1 MKLLRSSLS
10 ALGKA
15 VLLLLLASFTL
26 ILFFPGI
33 FTKYLQVYANRNYLA
48 PLGLHVSYHG
58 FAGDLW
64 GTMEFQGITVAAE
77 DAAFNLKATN
87 VEMNIDF
94 LRLLRRDLSFDQLT
108 IEALQLQLPTR
119 QRSKR
124 PDRFAV
130 DRLPWVSIRDF
141 RIDECTVNLGDDRFW
156 LRLSG
161 DLDVSDEVRGE
172 DFHIELV
179 HSGLSDTLFLDSKGL
194 GFDGEQ
200 LSVIAGDL
208 IYGENRL
215 LIDGT
220 VQLLPV
226 VNVDLQVQSDQLDY
240 LESLPEWMEFQT
252 AEGSIVGPPDGLEFR
267 LAMGMLVEGRLLD
280 EAQVNFSLTDEGIR
294 IHRGVF
300 ARGTQRIQVR
310 GDVDFGGNLALDLSF
325 FHARLDEF
333 IPTAPALT
341 LDGSATVQLAWQDD
355 ELDSLHLAL
364 NLDRLEYGGRT
375 LSHIRGTVQMSD
387 QLWRITDTTST
398 QIAGS
403 RIQLWGSVNAA
414 QADLDL
420 EVYLQTDSLA
430 ALLSALGLAPVGG
443 RANGQVWISGPWND
457 PALTGTVML
466 GDAHYLDVT
475 VGKGFIQFVLDRTV
489 SHLEGRL
496 NASLG
501 DLDFMGIPVEGGEVE
516 FIFAGDTVYA
526 SSVKL
531 YQGLERL
538 FTRGHL
544 VLSEAGYAVLDTLA
558 VSRNMELLTI
568 GTFVAMRV
576 GNRWE
581 LPLTAIE
588 FAEGQLSFSG
598 EWTDPRNFAL
608 QAASSRLDMERLY
621 RFLGKPP
628 RLRGVVDADITVS
641 NQANR
646 LTFTGNLVA
655 TDGEVDQIPFS
666 RLRAEILLEDNN
678 LVLQAFNWRKGSAG
692 VKGEGLLVYQL
703 DDTRLGGLGA
713 LDSLA
718 FSGELDAFPLHD
730 LQPLLPWTLETYGA
744 VTGSFEARGPA
755 HDPVY
760 TADFNIAAPQ
770 FDLIK
775 GEHLTGHLRYED
787 QRLTFTN
794 LALETPSGAYT
805 GGGVLPVNLSGG
817 IRLLPDQPVDMVFAG
832 TTAQLDFITPYFD
845 VIDSLNGTYSIEL
858 ALSGTFDRLMR
869 NGKLDITNGRVELFT
884 MENPIVDLEGQ
895 AVITDN
901 ILRIEQLVGHT
912 PKVPSKGILDRIR
925 REIVGG
931 IFGGQRAQESSE
943 LIVSGTMDMSEFFH
957 PAFNLQLTGEHVYFA
972 TPLREIE
979 AVGSPSLTVVGKD
992 TIQIRGDFVP
1002 DPGELVLNMEF
1013 TSSES
1018 YALKEPDEGTILVYN
1033 IHVPFY
1039 SGAAIR
1045 NSELDVEVE
1054 GEITL
1059 TAVGSED
1066 FRYAGTVD
1074 VTDGNFIYNGY
1085 DFTLIEGRVILEPS
1099 TFNPQFFIRA
1109 TTEIDGPRSGSSG
1122 AQLETVDVTL
1132 ILTGTLEEPSLSF
1145 QSSSLSYTESAL
1157 LQLFALGM
1165 EPQGNGVDPG
1175 YSAQWGIENIILR
1188 EIEKDTRLV
1197 AGLDQFQI
1205 QSSGLL
1211 ASTDNERDIR
1221 FRLGKRLSPRWY
1233 VGMQADPT
1241 MNFSQYR
1248 VAYRLN
1254 RNMTL
1259 EGSVDPNGL
1268 YQVNYRIKYRY

>member
-1 MKLLRSSLS
+1 M
-10 ALGKA
+10 
-15 VLLLLLASFTL
+15 LLLLACFTL

-33 FTKYLQVYANRNYLA
+33 FTKYLQVYANRKYLA
-48 PLGLHVSYHG
+48 PLGLHVSYNG
-58 FAGDLW
+58 FAGNLW
-64 GTMEFQGITVAAE
+64 GTIEFQGITVAAE
-77 DAAFNLKATN
+77 DAVFHLKATN
-87 VEMNIDF
+87 VKMNIDF
-94 LRLLRRDLSFDQLT
+94 LRLLRRDLSFDQLS
-108 IEALQLQLPTR
+108 IEYLQLQIPSR
-119 QRSKR
+119 HPSPG
-124 PDRFAV
+124 PDRFAMN
-130 DRLPWVSIRDF
+130 RLPWVSIRDF
-141 RIDECTVNLGDDRFW
+141 RIDEGTVNLGDDQVW
-156 LRLSG
+156 LRVSG
-161 DLDVSDEVRGE
+161 NLDVRNVVRWE
-172 DFHIELV
+172 DFHIEMV
-179 HSGLSDTLFLDSKGL
+179 HLGLSDTLVLDSESL
-194 GFDGEQ
+194 VFDGEQ
-200 LSVIAGDL
+200 LSIIAGNL
-208 IYGENRL
+208 IFGANRL
-215 LIDGT
+215 GVDGT
-220 VQLLPV
+220 VQLFPV
-226 VNVDLQVQSDQLDY
+226 VDVDLQVKSDQLDY
-240 LESLPEWMEFQT
+240 LDGLPEWLELQT

-267 LAMGMLVEGRLLD
+267 LAMGMLIGGRLLD
-280 EAQVNFSLTDEGIR
+280 EAQVSFSLTDEGIR
-294 IHRGVF
+294 IDRSLF
-300 ARGTQRIQVR
+300 ARGTQRIQAR
-310 GDVDFGGNLALDLSF
+310 GEVDFGGNLALELSF

-341 LDGSATVQLAWQDD
+341 LDGSTTIQLAWQDD
-355 ELDSLHLAL
+355 ELDSLHLVMK
-364 NLDRLEYGGRT
+364 LDRLEYEGKT
-375 LSHIRGTVQMSD
+375 LRHIRGTVQMSD
-387 QLWRITDTTST
+387 QLWRITDTTSM

-403 RIQLWGSVNAA
+403 RLQLWGSVNAA
-414 QADLDL
+414 QAELDL

-430 ALLSALGLAPVGG
+430 ALLSALGLAPVEG
-443 RANGQVWISGPWND
+443 RANGQVWVSGPWND

-466 GDAHYLDVT
+466 GDAHYHDVR

-489 SHLEGRL
+489 NHLEGRL

-501 DLDFMGIPVEGGEVE
+501 DLDFMGIPAEGGEAE
-516 FIFAGDTVYA
+516 FIFAGDTIYA
-526 SSVKL
+526 ASIQL

-538 FTRGHL
+538 FARGHL
-544 VLSEAGYAVLDTLA
+544 TLSEDGYAVLDTLS
-558 VSRNMELLTI
+558 VSRNMELLTT
-568 GTFVAMRV
+568 GTIVARHV

-581 LPLTAIE
+581 LSPATIA
-588 FAEGQLSFSG
+588 FADAQLSLSG

-608 QAASSRLDMERLY
+608 QAASRQLDMERLY
-621 RFLGKPP
+621 RFLGEPS

-641 NQANR
+641 NQANH
-646 LTFTGNLVA
+646 LSITGKLVA
-655 TDGEVDQIPFS
+655 TDGEVYQIPFS
-666 RLRAEILLEDNN
+666 RLRAEVLLEENH
-678 LVLQAFNWRKGSAG
+678 LTIQALNWRNGGAG
-692 VKGEGLLVYQL
+692 VKGEGVLIYQW
-703 DDTRLGGLGA
+703 DETRLGGLGA

-730 LQPLLPWTLETYGA
+730 LQPILPWSLATYGA

-760 TADFNIAAPQ
+760 TADFRIAAPQ

-775 GEHLTGHLRYED
+775 GEHVTGHMRYEA
-787 QRLTFTN
+787 QRLTFTD
-794 LALETPSGAYT
+794 LALKTPKGAYT
-805 GGGVLPVNLSGG
+805 GGGVLPVDLRLAGDGG
-817 IRLLPDQPVDMVFAG
+817 IRLLPDQPVDLAFAG
-832 TTAQLDFITPYFD
+832 TTTQMDFITPYFD
-845 VIDSLNGTYSIEL
+845 VIDSLNGTYNIEL

-869 NGKLDITNGRVELFT
+869 NGTFEVKNGRVELFV
-884 MENPIVDLEGQ
+884 MENPIVNLEGR

-901 ILRIEQLVGHT
+901 ILRIERLIGQT
-912 PKVPSKGILDRIR
+912 PKEPPKGILDRIR
-925 REIVGG
+925 AG
-931 IFGGQRAQESSE
+931 IAGRFPGGQRPQESSE
-943 LIVSGTMDMSEFFH
+943 LVVSGTMDLSEFFH
-957 PAFNLQLTGEHVYFA
+957 PAFDLQLTGEHVYFA

-1002 DPGELVLNMEF
+1002 DPGELVLNREF

-1018 YALKEPDEGTILVYN
+1018 YALKKPNQGTILVYN

-1099 TFNPQFFIRA
+1099 TFNPQFYIQA
-1109 TTEIDGPRSGSSG
+1109 TTEIDGPRSGSTN
-1122 AQLETVDVTL
+1122 AQLETVEVTL
-1132 ILTGTLEEPSLSF
+1132 LLTGTLEEPSLSF
-1145 QSSSLSYTESAL
+1145 RSSSLSYTESAL
-1157 LQLFALGM
+1157 LQLFALGQ
-1165 EPQGNGVDPG
+1165 EPRGNGLDPG
-1175 YSAQWGIENIILR
+1175 YSAQWGLENIILR
-1188 EIEKDTRLV
+1188 ELEKDTRLV

-1211 ASTDNERDIR
+1211 ASADNNRDIR